1 MEYVVAIICDW
12 EKKKVN
18 VSVVEF
24 KGSDES
30 LDQCNELIGCDRVD
44 YIEITLDNDKYDLW
58 CDDEFLLKQ
67 EENPGLAWF
76 DQSANAKDPVVI
88 LGNAVIAKSNDEG
101 ETIGMTY
108 EEASFVAMK
117 YTEYM
122 SENGPKFINWLKKVR
137 AEREAEV

>member
-1 MEYVVAIICDW
+1 MEYIVAIRCDW

-18 VSVVEF
+18 VTIEDF

-30 LDQCNELIGCDRVD
+30 LDQFYELIGCERVD

-76 DQSANAKDPVVI
+76 DQSANAENPVVI
-88 LGNAVIAKSNDEG
+88 LGNAVITKSNDEG

-108 EEASFVAMK
+108 GEASFVAMK

-122 SENGPKFINWLKKVR
+122 GENGPKFINWLKKVR
-137 AEREAEV
+137 TEREMEA